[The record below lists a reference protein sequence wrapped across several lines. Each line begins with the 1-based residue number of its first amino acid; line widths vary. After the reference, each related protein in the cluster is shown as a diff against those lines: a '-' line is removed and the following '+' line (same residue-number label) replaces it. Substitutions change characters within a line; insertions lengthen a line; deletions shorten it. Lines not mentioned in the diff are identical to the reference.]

1 MIKVSNLTKS
11 YINGRMKSNIINN
24 ASFAIET
31 GEFAMILGPS
41 GAGKSTLLYLLGL
54 LENIDSGSIIINDI
68 ETEKLSQNKKSD
80 FRLEHIGF
88 IFQFYNLVQG
98 FDIIDN
104 VLTPVMLS
112 GKSVKKYRNQAL
124 EYLQQ
129 VGLYEKRFKYPN
141 QLSGGEQ
148 QRVAIARSLIMQ
160 PSILLADEPTGNL
173 DSKTG
178 VEVMELLKKINDE
191 KKTTIV
197 MVTHNNE
204 LVNYADKVILVKD
217 GEVRI

>member
-1 MIKVSNLTKS
+1 MIRVNNLTKT
-11 YINGRMKSNIINN
+11 YLNGGMKFDIIKN
-24 ASFAIET
+24 ASFSIED

-54 LENIDSGSIIINDI
+54 LENLDSGSIIINDI
-68 ETEKLSQNKKSD
+68 ETEKLSENKKSD
-80 FRLEHIGF
+80 FRLQYIGF

-98 FDIIDN
+98 FDILDN

-112 GKSVKKYRNQAL
+112 GKSVKQYKEQAL

-217 GEVRI
+217 GQVKI

>member
-1 MIKVSNLTKS
+1 MIRVNNLTKT
-11 YINGRMKSNIINN
+11 YLNGGMKFDIIKN
-24 ASFAIET
+24 ASFSIED

-54 LENIDSGSIIINDI
+54 LENLDSGSIIINDI

-80 FRLEHIGF
+80 FRLEYIGF

-98 FDIIDN
+98 FDILDN

-112 GKSVKKYRNQAL
+112 GKSVKKYKEQAL

-148 QRVAIARSLIMQ
+148 QRGAIARSLIMQ

-178 VEVMELLKKINDE
+178 VEVMELLRKINDE

-204 LVNYADKVILVKD
+204 LVNYANKVILVKD
-217 GEVRI
+217 GQVKI